1 MTGEG
6 LKLIITNQSNKDRII
21 RLSIALVL
29 IGIYFL
35 SPSEINNSLITIG
48 LGIAGVLMFN
58 VISGNCYI
66 YRILGIN
73 TCPVDLENH

>member
-6 LKLIITNQSNKDRII
+6 FKLIITNQNNKDRII
-21 RLSIALVL
+21 RLSIALAL

-48 LGIAGVLMFN
+48 LGIAGVLIFN

-66 YRILGIN
+66 YRALGIN